1 MHSVSYL
8 SFHNSGSPSPPLPL
22 GYLWLSGI
30 ALNNE
35 NMYSYLFINNTA
47 ISFELSQ
54 TIYDPLLQIRR
65 GNRDNFGINIHI
77 FP

>member
-1 MHSVSYL
+1 MHSVFCL
-8 SFHNSGSPSPPLPL
+8 SFHNAGSPLLSLPL

-30 ALNNE
+30 ALNTE

-54 TIYDPLLQIRR
+54 TIYDPLL
-65 GNRDNFGINIHI
+65 
-77 FP
+77 